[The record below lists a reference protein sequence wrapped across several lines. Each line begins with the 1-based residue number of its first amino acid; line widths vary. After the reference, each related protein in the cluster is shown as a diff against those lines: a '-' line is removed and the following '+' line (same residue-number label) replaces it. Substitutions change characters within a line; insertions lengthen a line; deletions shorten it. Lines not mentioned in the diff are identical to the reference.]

1 MIPSYI
7 TIYIYIWSPPLE
19 PPHTNISCIFTVK
32 ILYKKKK
39 KKTCFNTF
47 CTEHETQLKHETLQ
61 PMAHSAGSLNLTKAL
76 YKRLLHGGVLG
87 GGEHM
92 YIYILYSH
100 ESPFIKNAVV
110 GSPRLNAGVIDAAA
124 SRAAPAAPIS
134 PLRQRGGL
142 PQATAGT
149 RHDTVMARST
159 VNDLV
164 INKR

>member
-7 TIYIYIWSPPLE
+7 TIYIYGHPPLE

-32 ILYKKKK
+32 ILYK

-87 GGEHM
+87 GVSICI
-92 YIYILYSH
+92 YIYIVF
-100 ESPFIKNAVV
+100 P
-110 GSPRLNAGVIDAAA
+110 
-124 SRAAPAAPIS
+124 
-134 PLRQRGGL
+134 
-142 PQATAGT
+142 
-149 RHDTVMARST
+149 
-159 VNDLV
+159 
-164 INKR
+164 